1 MEVMLSENVIH
12 FHKIKISDE
21 LEIEKIIN
29 MANNIKKRCNT
40 GYEAVETVLK
50 AYKDKFGDAFDY
62 EVIPNACGT
71 EFEELNFEYFIK
83 E

>member
-12 FHKIKISDE
+12 YHKIKFSDE
-21 LEIEKIIN
+21 LDIENIIN
-29 MANNIKKRCNT
+29 AANGIKKRCDT

-71 EFEELNFEYFIK
+71 EFEELNFEYLIR